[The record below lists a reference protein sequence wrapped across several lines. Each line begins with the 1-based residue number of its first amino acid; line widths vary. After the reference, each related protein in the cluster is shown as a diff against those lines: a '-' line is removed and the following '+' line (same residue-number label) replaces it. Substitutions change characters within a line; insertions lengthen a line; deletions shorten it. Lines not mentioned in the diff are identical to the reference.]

1 MSEIRITPNFDEKT
15 AVISGAA
22 SAGEKVRVIL
32 KNCSTKNTPTL
43 RLRVLFVNK
52 MLAVFPV
59 AIIDDAIETFTVE
72 GDDLVCELN
81 LCTDQALK
89 TFKRIPEL
97 EVMFILDDIGGAVR
111 TMHFRDFHTLL
122 GWPQENADTPI
133 DLSGYADRMQEL
145 GRAVD
150 EVRESL
156 DTAVDRIETNLNEKV
171 DKVSGKGLSSIDV
184 TPEMVAGFASAESLA
199 EHIANQELHLRSGER
214 IEWSG
219 KVNSA
224 ELAAKQD
231 IIVHGGALYV
241 PSGGDYEVQRW
252 HRAQIVFNEEI
263 GFNVLD
269 ISETQ
274 YIFEDGT
281 FKEVVE

>member
-52 MLAVFPV
+52 MLAVFPI

-111 TMHFRDFHTLL
+111 TMHFREFHTLL
-122 GWPQENADTPI
+122 GWPQEITDTPI
-133 DLSGYADRMQEL
+133 DLSGYTDRMQEL

-150 EVRESL
+150 EMRETF
-156 DTAVDRIETNLNEKV
+156 DNAVDRIETNLNDKV

-184 TPEMVAGFASAESLA
+184 TPEMVAGFASADALSD
-199 EHIANQELHLRSGER
+199 HIANQELHLRSGER

-219 KVNSA
+219 KVSSA
-224 ELAAKQD
+224 ELASKQD
-231 IIVHGGALYV
+231 IIVLDGCLYV
-241 PSGGDYEVQRW
+241 PCGGGHDVQRW

-263 GFNVLD
+263 GYNVLD